1 MRFILVALLGGFL
14 LVGCSKKEAAAP
26 EVSESTESKAAAAEP
41 MIEASL
47 EDVTQKIANQQYD
60 AAVGSLVAV
69 GSIPKSD
76 AQQTAYMR
84 QVREVN
90 NALAEK
96 VAQGDQKAWESQQ
109 MLNRMMIGR

>member
-1 MRFILVALLGGFL
+1 MRFILIGVLGCFL
-14 LVGCSKKEAAAP
+14 FVGCSKKEAAAP
-26 EVSESTESKAAAAEP
+26 EASVEKESKATAVEP

-47 EDVTQKIANQQYD
+47 QDVSQKIANQQYD

-69 GSIPKSD
+69 GSLPKSD
-76 AQQTAYMR
+76 EQQTAYMR

-90 NALAEK
+90 NALAQK